1 MVARILFP
9 THLRAA
15 ASSAGQSGR
24 FAEQD
29 ALAACT
35 CALQRS
41 CVVSTPSRNSLPQ
54 RWNASS
60 AAIHGLISGSSAER
74 KYGSGGRPCSFIHIS
89 RSVE

>member
-15 ASSAGQSGR
+15 ASSAAQSGR
-24 FAEQD
+24 FCEQ
-29 ALAACT
+29 ATLADCT

-41 CVVSTPSRNSLPQ
+41 CVASTSSRDSLPQ

-60 AAIHGLISGSSAER
+60 AAAHGFISGSSTER
-74 KYGSGGRPCSFIHIS
+74 EYGSGGRPCSFIHIS
-89 RSVE
+89 KSVE

>member
-15 ASSAGQSGR
+15 ASSAAQSGR
-24 FAEQD
+24 FCEQA
-29 ALAACT
+29 ALADCT

-41 CVVSTPSRNSLPQ
+41 CVVPTPSRNSLPQ

-60 AAIHGLISGSSAER
+60 AAAHGFISGSSTER
-74 KYGSGGRPCSFIHIS
+74 EYGSGGRPCSFMHIS
-89 RSVE
+89 KSVE